1 MSLGPVM
8 VGIEGTTLAAEERE
22 ILAHPLVG
30 GVLLFS
36 RNYESPGQLAAL
48 CAAIHELRQP
58 PLLIAVDHEGG
69 RVQRFH
75 HGFTLLPAVAV
86 LGRIHDREPRRAL
99 QLAQL
104 TGWLMAVELRSVG
117 VDLSFAPVLDLDR
130 GLSQVIGERAFHRNP
145 EVVAEL
151 AHRYMMGMREAGMA
165 ATGKHFPGHGAV
177 REDSHRALPV
187 DERRAEDILVEDL
200 LPFERMIH
208 YGMEALMTAHVRYV
222 QADSHIASFSPY
234 WIQEVLRQRLEFQGV
249 VFSDDLAMT
258 AAAAED
264 ADMAQRAHTALA
276 AGCDMILVCQ
286 ERADAVAVLDGVGEW
301 RNPVAQLRL
310 ARMHGQHSVTREEL
324 ARNARWREAV
334 ALVADY
340 DEPHTLELI

>member
-8 VGIEGTTLAAEERE
+8 VGIEGTMPAAEERE
-22 ILAHPLVG
+22 MLAHPLVG

-36 RNYESPGQLAAL
+36 RNYESPAQLAEL
-48 CAAIHELRQP
+48 CSAIHALRQP

-75 HGFTLLPAVAV
+75 QGFTLLPAVAV
-86 LGRIHDREPRRAL
+86 LGRIHDRDPRRAL
-99 QLAQL
+99 HLAQVS
-104 TGWLMAVELRSVG
+104 GWLMAVELRSAG

-130 GLSQVIGERAFHRNP
+130 GVSRVIGERAFHRDP

-151 AHRYMMGMREAGMA
+151 AHRYMMGMRQAGMA

-177 REDSHRALPV
+177 HEDSHCALPV
-187 DERRAEDILVEDL
+187 DQRRPEDILVEDL

-222 QADSHIASFSPY
+222 RADSHIASFSPF
-234 WIQEVLRQRLEFQGV
+234 WIQEVLRRRLDFQGV
-249 VFSDDLAMT
+249 VFSDDLAM
-258 AAAAED
+258 AAAAGKG
-264 ADMAQRAHTALA
+264 ADMAQRARSALA

-286 ERADAVAVLDGVGEW
+286 EQADAVAALDGLGEW

-310 ARMHGQHSVTREEL
+310 ARMHGQHALTREEL
-324 ARNARWREAV
+324 TRNPRWQEAV
-334 ALVADY
+334 ALVTDY